1 MDDGFHFPSRTLW
14 FSFSLPDFLLSCLA
28 LIIES
33 APFLLL
39 GALISAAIETYVP
52 IESFTRWFRG
62 SRIKAI
68 AMAFLFSFLFPVCE
82 CAAVPIVAMLLR
94 RGVPPIAA
102 LTYLLASPLVNPLAV
117 ISTLM
122 AFYGQSPLQVTLW
135 RVGLGA
141 LIIFA
146 TVMILAWS
154 RRRDFLNP
162 DTFQKG
168 GSLGCQA
175 LLQSMNNEAIHKS
188 LARFV
193 AVGTH
198 SFLTVLPY
206 LMIGCALAS
215 VFNTGIHREST
226 EYALKHPVFA
236 PLASIFFAQLLCL
249 CSTTDAFIIVA
260 FFSLSLPA
268 KIAFLIAGPLM
279 DIRLFILYKSLFTV
293 KFVTFLWIAI
303 SLLTWI
309 LTLVAAPMIE

>member
-1 MDDGFHFPSRTLW
+1 MDDDFYFSARALW
-14 FSFSLPDFLLSCLA
+14 FNFSLPDFLLSCLA

-52 IESFTRWFRG
+52 IETFTRCFRG

-68 AMAFLFSFLFPVCE
+68 ATAFVFSFLFPVCE

-117 ISTLM
+117 LSTLM
-122 AFYGQSPLQVTLW
+122 AFYGQNPVQVIFW
-135 RVGLGA
+135 RIGLGS
-141 LIIFA
+141 LIILTTLF
-146 TVMILAWS
+146 TLGWS
-154 RRRDFLNP
+154 QRRHFLNP
-162 DTFQKG
+162 DTFQHDNV
-168 GSLGCQA
+168 SPCQA
-175 LLQSMNNEAIHKS
+175 LLQSMSNEAIHTP

-193 AVGTH
+193 AMSVH
-198 SFLTVLPY
+198 SFLAVLPY
-206 LMIGCALAS
+206 LLIGCALAS
-215 VFNTGIHREST
+215 VFNTSIDREST
-226 EYALKHPVFA
+226 QHALSHPIFA
-236 PLASIFFAQLLCL
+236 PLASILFAQLLCL
-249 CSTTDAFIIVA
+249 CSTTDAFIIAA

-268 KIAFLIAGPLM
+268 KLAFLIAGPLM

-293 KFVTFLWIAI
+293 KFITLLWITI

-309 LTLVAAPMIE
+309 FILICTPMIK